1 MIQAIAEASEVKYF
15 SSPEEFHSWLR
26 EQAESHQF
34 KYLLAHADDG
44 VIWGRFDNGKL
55 TTAEQ
60 VFYPCDFNV
69 YFPKLRLLTLQQCRI
84 FGKNGEVLLWRM
96 SDGKFKWRFIGN
108 PEEDK
113 ISESQI
119 LWGTNGIKKD
129 NFTLLWDGSQ
139 GLKHAVPF
147 TDIELDGDR
156 LVQPVRLVVH
166 HYITYDADGVARID
180 RSRLV
185 DLSSDRNT

>member
-1 MIQAIAEASEVKYF
+1 MSEAIAGACQEKKF
-15 SSPEEFHSWLR
+15 SDSVEFHSWLR
-26 EQAESHQF
+26 EQATSH
-34 KYLLAHADDG
+34 KLTYLLAHGDDG

-84 FGKNGEVLLWRM
+84 FGQNGEVLLWRM
-96 SDGKFKWRFIGN
+96 RDRKFKWCFIGN

-147 TDIELDGDR
+147 TNIELKGDR
-156 LVQPVRLVVH
+156 LVQPVRLIVH
-166 HYITYDADGVARID
+166 HYITYDAEGVARIH

-185 DLSSDRNT
+185 DLSIGKNT

>member
-1 MIQAIAEASEVKYF
+1 MKLEIISDCGEIQF
-15 SSPEEFHSWLR
+15 SHNDNLKKWLT
-26 EQAESHQF
+26 EYNLTYNLT
-34 KYLLAHADDG
+34 YLLAHADDG

-55 TTAEQ
+55 TTAEKI
-60 VFYPCDFNV
+60 FYPCDFNL
-69 YFPKLRLLTLQQCRI
+69 YFPELRPLTLQQCRI
-84 FGKNGEVLLWRM
+84 FGLNGEVLLWRI
-96 SDGKFKWRFIGN
+96 SDKKFRWRFIGN

-147 TDIELDGDR
+147 IDIELKGDR

-166 HYITYDADGVARID
+166 HYITYDVEGVARIYC
-180 RSRLV
+180 SRLV
-185 DLSSDRNT
+185 NLSTNQNT